1 MCWGN
6 HGKNLECARSKCAKY
21 EAILHVGRDIYLDLG
36 TDVLKKINARDLKRG
51 PEATKRHISGI
62 LGSSRPQN
70 TLDLSSNSPSLSRT
84 AASKFVFVPCF
95 AGRHCDGEGF
105 VTGPK
110 SVSIQFSRVIKFKRR
125 YVDSCLFR
133 RRLKIYFRPFSSTSN
148 LGELRSPEEVP

>member
-1 MCWGN
+1 MP
-6 HGKNLECARSKCAKY
+6 
-21 EAILHVGRDIYLDLG
+21 AIFCDVITSALACTV
-36 TDVLKKINARDLKRG
+36 VLKKFNARDLKRG

-84 AASKFVFVPCF
+84 AASKFIFVPCF

-110 SVSIQFSRVIKFKRR
+110 SVSIQFSRVIIFKRR
-125 YVDSCLFR
+125 DVDSCLYR
-133 RRLKIYFRPFSSTSN
+133 LRLKIYFRSFSSTSN
-148 LGELRSPEEVP
+148 LGELRSPDEVP